1 MKPQNYTGLIYLI
14 VNVVN
19 NKKYVGQTV
28 QNIKDRFWSHCAKNS
43 QCPKLRNA
51 IQKYGK
57 ENFKIITLKVFACS
71 DFETLHK
78 QLDYWETWYIEYYHS
93 VEQGYNCTY
102 GGQNVKHPVTEETR
116 KKMSES
122 LKKFYSE
129 HPEVAQRIANQN
141 RGKRRDPEVVKKWLA
156 TKAAKSEEEKLAT
169 GRRISQSKMG
179 KPNKKVWKPILQYD
193 LDGNL
198 IKEWPSVAAAKK
210 SLNTKSTHIGNCANG
225 RRKTAYGYVWKWKYK
240 I

>member
-1 MKPQNYTGLIYLI
+1 MKQTFTGSIYLI
-14 VNVVN
+14 VNKIN

-28 QNIKDRFWSHCAKNS
+28 QDVKVRFNSHCLKNS
-43 QCPKLRNA
+43 GCPKLRNA

-102 GGQNVKHPVTEETR
+102 GGQNAKVYSEET
-116 KKMSES
+116 KNKMSIS
-122 LKKFYSE
+122 MKKFYAD
-129 HPEVAQRIANQN
+129 HPEAKEKIRDRLKGNTIWKGKKRSPESIEKMKKAQSN
-141 RGKRRDPEVVKKWLA
+141 RSKETR
-156 TKAAKSEEEKLAT
+156 EKLSKALT
-169 GRRISQSKMG
+169 GIKR
-179 KPNKKVWKPILQYD
+179 PNKWIPVLQYD
-193 LDGNL
+193 LEGNF
-198 IKEWPSVAAAKK
+198 IKEWESMSAARKAFGVKD
-210 SLNTKSTHIGNCANG
+210 SHIGLVCRG
-225 RRKTAYGYVWKWKYK
+225 KRKSCYGFVWKYK

>member
-1 MKPQNYTGLIYLI
+1 MEQTFTGSIYLI
-14 VNVVN
+14 INKIN

-28 QNIKDRFWSHCAKNS
+28 QDVNVRFAGHCKKSSH
-43 QCPKLRNA
+43 CPKLRNA

-102 GGQNVKHPVTEETR
+102 GGEHFIATEEW
-116 KKMSES
+116 KKEAS
-122 LKKFYSE
+122 LRWKEYWKT
-129 HPEVAQRIANQN
+129 HTP
-141 RGKRRDPEVVKKWLA
+141 
-156 TKAAKSEEEKLAT
+156 TMT
-169 GRRISQSKMG
+169 GRRHSPETIEKMKIAAANRSEEYRKKISQSKMG
-179 KPNKKVWKPILQYD
+179 KPNKNCWKPILQYD

-198 IKEWPSVAAAKK
+198 IKEWPSVASANK
-210 SLNTKSTHIGNCANG
+210 SFGTSNSHIGNCANG
-225 RRKTAYGYVWKWKYK
+225 RRKTAYGYVWKYK

>member
-43 QCPKLRNA
+43 KCPKLRNA

-93 VEQGYNCTY
+93 VEQGYNCSG
-102 GGQNVKHPVTEETR
+102 GGQFVKSPISEETR
-116 KKMSES
+116 QKMSES
-122 LKKFYSE
+122 MKNFWKS
-129 HPEVAQRIANQN
+129 HPEVLERIAGSR
-141 RGKRRDPEVVKKWLA
+141 RGIKRDPESTRKALE
-156 TKAAKSEEEKLAT
+156 TKAAKSEEEKRTT

-179 KPNKKVWKPILQYD
+179 KPNKNCWKPILQYD
-193 LDGNL
+193 LEGNF
-198 IKEWPSVAAAKK
+198 IKEWPSVAAVQKA
-210 SLNTKSTHIGNCANG
+210 LNTKSNHMANCANG